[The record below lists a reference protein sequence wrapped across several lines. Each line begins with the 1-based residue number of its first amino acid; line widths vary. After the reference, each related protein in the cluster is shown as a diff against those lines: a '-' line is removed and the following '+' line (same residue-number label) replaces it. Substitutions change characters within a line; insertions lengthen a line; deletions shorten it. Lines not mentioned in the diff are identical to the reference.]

1 MEIAKYWKTIV
12 DTLQDGLMVID
23 PEGNILAM
31 NPAAERLTGY
41 TADELV
47 GRNCRT
53 LNCTGCELFG
63 RGAGEEWCRLYVN
76 GNVKA
81 KKCLISKKDRRAL
94 HVVKNAAVLR
104 DSDGKMIGAVETF
117 TDISEIVRQQQEIE
131 TLRKSCRLEEDHH
144 GLLGESLPM
153 QRLVELI
160 ENVARTDAPVLI
172 HGQSGTG
179 KELVARAIHEESPRK
194 NKPFI
199 KVNCAALNENLLESE
214 LFGHEKGAYTGAD
227 RTRIGRFEAAHE
239 GTIFLDEIGDI
250 PLATQVKLLRVL
262 EEKEIER
269 VGDHKTIAV
278 DVRIVSATNKDLDAL
293 IEQEL
298 FREDLFFRINVF
310 PLSCPSLVERYE
322 GIPLLVQ
329 NFIEQNAAKSSK
341 KIVGLTPDAMEALL
355 TYSWP
360 GNVRELRNAIEYA
373 FVLCSGNWIGR
384 EHLPPKII
392 TNGKRPLL
400 NHNQSPVSWEEE
412 RTRLINTLRQVSGNQ
427 SEAARILGVS
437 RVTIWKRIKKYGI
450 RLDSELAG
458 VAV

>member
-47 GRNCRT
+47 GKNCQT
-53 LNCTGCELFG
+53 LNCTGCELYG
-63 RGAGEEWCRLYVN
+63 RGSGEEWCSLYVK
-76 GNVKA
+76 GTVQA
-81 KKCLISKKDRRAL
+81 KKCLISRKDRRAL

-104 DSDGKMIGAVETF
+104 DAEGNMIGAVETF
-117 TDISEIVRQQQEIE
+117 TDISEIVRQQQEIL
-131 TLRKSCRLEEDHH
+131 TLRKSCRLEEEHH

-153 QRLVELI
+153 QRLFELI
-160 ENVARTDAPVLI
+160 ENVALTDAPVLI

-194 NKPFI
+194 DKPFI

-214 LFGHEKGAYTGAD
+214 LFGHEKGSYTGAD
-227 RTRIGRFEAAHE
+227 RTRIGRFEAAHK
-239 GTIFLDEIGDI
+239 GTIFLDEVGDI

-269 VGDHKTIAV
+269 VGDHKPISV
-278 DVRIVSATNKDLDAL
+278 DVRIISATNKDLEAL
-293 IEQEL
+293 IAQEL

-310 PLSCPSLVERYE
+310 PLNCPSLSERLDD
-322 GIPLLVQ
+322 IHLFVQ
-329 NFIEQNAAKSSK
+329 NFVEQNAATGSK
-341 KIVGLTPDAMEALL
+341 KIVGLTPEAMEALL

-373 FVLCSGNWIGR
+373 FVLCSGNWIDLK
-384 EHLPPKII
+384 HLPPKIAA
-392 TNGKRPLL
+392 NGIK
-400 NHNQSPVSWEEE
+400 SPVKHRQSAASWEQE
-412 RTRLINTLRQVSGNQ
+412 REKLIETLRQVSGNQ
-427 SEAARILGVS
+427 SEAARLLGVS
-437 RVTIWKRIKKYGI
+437 RVTVWKRIKKYGVDLETVLEKI
-450 RLDSELAG
+450 EA
-458 VAV
+458 